1 MILRRRHANYG
12 ELTSLINT
20 SVCRAGTGRHLSG
33 NGQRTAYARFAHQD
47 SGRIASVPGG
57 LYRITVSGS
66 DPFNRNV
73 KLSIPAGRKNCC
85 ISQTGTIPPG
95 YSRAPSSFSTST
107 IENVWILVL
116 RRRFSPRVY
125 NTMFQKSACAGI
137 IKEIAD
143 YALKSDAAM
152 VRCGSSCL
160 CW

>member
-1 MILRRRHANYG
+1 MKGRSESRSLPDVARYRKHLRCGRYLRHRLNTDRRDALYVRY
-12 ELTSLINT
+12 TRQASA
-20 SVCRAGTGRHLSG
+20 CAGTGRHLSG

-107 IENVWILVL
+107 IENV
-116 RRRFSPRVY
+116 
-125 NTMFQKSACAGI
+125 
-137 IKEIAD
+137 
-143 YALKSDAAM
+143 
-152 VRCGSSCL
+152 
-160 CW
+160 